1 MQAPVYQSSG
11 HKYEGS
17 QLLEPAAQEMKTLQ
31 GPLYDVD
38 SDHHFSE
45 IIANA
50 NILKDLHGPIYQ
62 ADGETKHQ
70 FREMTK
76 HVESLLLMAKP
87 VMVEEGK
94 HGYGEQNMAGY
105 GEKGVINICGP
116 IYVKEF
122 SKHNYQEKPK
132 EDHLKQ
138 VLLKGPVYMTDDYKH
153 HFAFIQDHLETL
165 KTLKGPVY
173 EVESKNH
180 YLEII
185 KHAERL
191 KDLKGPIYECG
202 EILHKYDGHSNF
214 TPEATD
220 LKTLQGPAFK
230 IDNAHHFSEIISSA
244 QKLKDLQGP
253 IYQADG
259 DTKHQFREMTR
270 LVEALVPMAKPVM
283 VEEGK
288 HSYGEQ
294 TMAGYGAG
302 GVKTVHGPIYVKEF
316 SKHNYQEKP
325 KEDHLNT
332 VQLKGK
338 HTLFLLQVK
347 FRKVCL
353 FFRFM
358 THQQR
363 IDRLLHCSK
372 IFLTFG
378 ASYHN

>member
-1 MQAPVYQSSG
+1 MAINQMLSKNPSKLQAPIYQSSG

-17 QLLEPAAQEMKTLQ
+17 QLLEPPAQEMKSLQ

-138 VLLKGPVYMTDDYKH
+138 VLLKGKITH
-153 HFAFIQDHLETL
+153 TFSL
-165 KTLKGPVY
+165 
-173 EVESKNH
+173 N
-180 YLEII
+180 YL
-185 KHAERL
+185 H
-191 KDLKGPIYECG
+191 
-202 EILHKYDGHSNF
+202 
-214 TPEATD
+214 
-220 LKTLQGPAFK
+220 PAF
-230 IDNAHHFSEIISSA
+230 
-244 QKLKDLQGP
+244 L
-253 IYQADG
+253 
-259 DTKHQFREMTR
+259 
-270 LVEALVPMAKPVM
+270 
-283 VEEGK
+283 
-288 HSYGEQ
+288 
-294 TMAGYGAG
+294 
-302 GVKTVHGPIYVKEF
+302 
-316 SKHNYQEKP
+316 
-325 KEDHLNT
+325 
-332 VQLKGK
+332 
-338 HTLFLLQVK
+338 
-347 FRKVCL
+347 L
-353 FFRFM
+353 FFCDAYFKKISFESS
-358 THQQR
+358 TKIVTVCSYCP
-363 IDRLLHCSK
+363 IDLVYINFESGHLQTRD
-372 IFLTFG
+372 I
-378 ASYHN
+378 A

>member
-1 MQAPVYQSSG
+1 MQAPIYQSSG

-17 QLLEPAAQEMKTLQ
+17 QLLEPPAQEMKTLQ

-138 VLLKGPVYMTDDYKH
+138 VLLKGKH
-153 HFAFIQDHLETL
+153 THTFSLNYLHPASLLFFCDAYFL
-165 KTLKGPVY
+165 K
-173 EVESKNH
+173 KN
-180 YLEII
+180 L
-185 KHAERL
+185 
-191 KDLKGPIYECG
+191 
-202 EILHKYDGHSNF
+202 
-214 TPEATD
+214 
-220 LKTLQGPAFK
+220 
-230 IDNAHHFSEIISSA
+230 
-244 QKLKDLQGP
+244 
-253 IYQADG
+253 
-259 DTKHQFREMTR
+259 
-270 LVEALVPMAKPVM
+270 
-283 VEEGK
+283 
-288 HSYGEQ
+288 
-294 TMAGYGAG
+294 
-302 GVKTVHGPIYVKEF
+302 
-316 SKHNYQEKP
+316 
-325 KEDHLNT
+325 LNL
-332 VQLKGK
+332 QLK
-338 HTLFLLQVK
+338 LSQFAPIVLL
-347 FRKVCL
+347 
-353 FFRFM
+353 
-358 THQQR
+358 
-363 IDRLLHCSK
+363 I
-372 IFLTFG
+372 
-378 ASYHN
+378 